1 MQVPDKVE
9 LAHEP
14 DFVLGRLTISP
25 SRRELVR
32 DDGKRE
38 VIEHRMMRVL
48 IALGKA
54 RGSIL
59 TRDELIM
66 SCWDGVVV
74 GDDAINRV
82 MSRLRKVANGIGA
95 GSIEIETITKVG
107 YRLTSNGDEGA
118 DYGLAAPGGIRAASE
133 PRSRVLIRPAMPNSR
148 R

>member
-59 TRDELIM
+59 TRD
-66 SCWDGVVV
+66 
-74 GDDAINRV
+74 
-82 MSRLRKVANGIGA
+82 
-95 GSIEIETITKVG
+95 
-107 YRLTSNGDEGA
+107 
-118 DYGLAAPGGIRAASE
+118 
-133 PRSRVLIRPAMPNSR
+133 
-148 R
+148 